1 MNTKVAGMKVWYDHE
16 GDFLEIIFEDAP
28 AALKEVEDDVFER
41 RTPDGRIVGFSVL
54 NFSKHDRDRL
64 TIPLAVTALPAR

>member
-1 MNTKVAGMKVWYDHE
+1 MSGKIAGIKVWYDQE
-16 GDFLEIIFEDAP
+16 GDFLEVIFEDAP
-28 AALKEVEDDVFER
+28 ASLEEVENDVFER

-64 TIPLAVTALPAR
+64 TLPLAVIAIPV